1 MKFVFKRILT
11 LVLAV
16 MMLVTAAPVNLLAQL
31 NYDNLSNDEEKIVNN
46 ELAVKPAKPKA
57 GETAEDL
64 IKNPAQPAIYT
75 LRTDYVVNRT
85 SGDEKISQPYV
96 ARVGEEIS
104 AEDKVKIKKT
114 IELPNIPGYTKPAG
128 NDSFDITYKKIIDSA
143 KPGNTGVKKTGD
155 EVTGYDYVYKDKH
168 TYTAETREI
177 KVKHVFQDFND
188 FNKYGKKLNTNG
200 QLENNDIVTTEIGKV
215 GEKLRIKPL
224 AKGQIT
230 GYTPEV
236 SEKIITVPEDT
247 SNYEIEYRYK
257 RAMYTL
263 KFDVKDG
270 IEIPERKLYYGQV
283 IPKLD
288 ILPKKQS
295 KSTGEESEFLGWK
308 PSVNL
313 YDKNEKNY
321 SSSDLIRNSQ
331 DLAYVDL
338 RDTVVKYN
346 NTSRKYELKKTNE
359 TLELLM
365 PDRDFTM
372 EAAWKDKEKSDYKV
386 QFWAE
391 KAEHADDASLEDK
404 YEYIGSLVYSQ
415 QDTGIR
421 PELETALN
429 IGNSSNVSDIKNIRF
444 PDLDDA
450 RLNKIWNYL
459 TTGTAQNFSNYLKK
473 FYIYNKNLTEKENAD
488 PKNTSIVKATNAID
502 DNVYNVYYDRAVYN
516 LYFSRASQNSN
527 SFFPLIKRDGVQL
540 SEYGKP
546 YNFKARFNQSLAEL
560 WPSDASEVSGFMGN
574 DSFKGWRPVL
584 SNFHPVPMRDMPPY
598 RLTADTFLDASDLN
612 PHMSSSSGINYYI
625 FTNDTNTN
633 FGYEYDLAF
642 GIEKDPAYIPLHLDF
657 VLDGFKGAADAKYD
671 YSLYTIKSGKANEDH
686 KAPDIQGFTA
696 KDTNPKKAEAKTRDE
711 LIALNQVRKAK
722 TAFTKK
728 RDELKFLRSYL
739 NSGNKYFT
747 TNDYIKFEYT
757 RNKYK
762 IYLNNDPKDI
772 DKDLRSY
779 TNAEIV
785 EAAYNYPLKDL
796 GLDEKNTPARPS
808 GYGSY
813 AFNGWAFDPE
823 GTKLVW
829 DNNDTMPA
837 RDIVLYAS
845 WGAANNKYKVSFDP
859 NGGTLEE
866 IKPETLVPALKNIKE
881 KNGALIEKK
890 TFPEKTSPATADLS
904 KVQEFTFID
913 HQRFIE
919 PIKPKRK
926 GYDFVGWEV
935 IRYKKD
941 PNGNFTNN
949 LDTAASQKF
958 RQEYNAPELYGFG
971 YEIIEPVYLKAVWT
985 ANNDADV
992 KIERYFL
999 DSDNNLDSHTK
1010 ENPKTE
1016 ILEDQRGNYQIALSA
1031 GNPDEKWV
1039 LASKDDLNS
1048 SSDATV
1054 KKAYEDYK
1062 NIGRNNDYFQTLL
1075 VEPAYNLDK
1084 RYNPVENPDAKK
1096 NIFRFFYKRTR
1107 EYKINYLDERAKD
1120 ELDAATS
1127 DDAKKK
1133 ITEKYRLAPQEIGE
1147 SKCNDFDAINY
1158 KPIKGWVLAKGEKPQ
1173 KQLRFT
1179 KNGLNDTDSD
1189 EITFYYKDVRAIE
1202 VKDKNSAVPKGYQ
1215 RLTFKALDGGN
1226 FTDIDGNSYKE
1237 IYYDVIKGLSFEKVP
1252 VPKVLGANETK
1263 VNYKYY
1269 ITADSGK
1276 KFIRW
1281 DKNPW
1286 LDESSY
1292 VNVSREFNAKFDWD
1306 DVRVD
1311 TLVVNESFKDP
1322 NNEWTNNFIPSI
1334 DKLKEQ
1340 IKWLNKGNISGT
1352 SNIEISLLND
1362 EGNILSE
1369 DNIYEK
1375 LKEKNKD
1382 DKDETTRIEKFKAK
1396 ISITGKTDEIQTEV
1410 PVKVYKNR
1418 YEALTSGEK
1427 PQFLR
1432 EAENGELKNISGD
1445 YKKVT
1450 VKAAD
1455 KSKIYYVNPKAWV
1468 KIAELVLTDDEKLA
1482 LGFEKWSANIKQVNE
1497 NQEANGEFKFDKR
1510 HKFTEDTVIEA
1521 KTNDTLIYESEK
1533 PGYIKVTFEKG
1544 NNGKFNEINPAQKTD
1559 YWVKP
1564 GTLVDLREKAPKLT
1578 PDAGYI
1584 HTGWSQDL
1592 VVNFKANAGDQ
1603 IITAQYGLDSDY
1615 STTEKTGYTEIT
1627 FDKGSN
1633 GEFAKGAKTKLW
1645 VNPAKELTIPAPG
1658 IVPHPGYSHTGW
1670 TKPSDVAG
1678 QNPITVNLNEKAK
1691 YTKATTITAAYESDI
1706 SETEKAGFVKVT
1718 FDVGTNGTIDAGAK
1732 KDFWVNP
1739 NKEVNLLDKAPTVTA
1754 KPGNIFIKWDHKL
1767 FDKFTESKT
1776 IKATYALAGDIK
1788 TEKTTGF
1795 AHVQF
1800 DAGVNGSFPSG
1811 TQVDYWVNP
1820 EKAVVLPEPR
1830 VIANNG
1836 YEHTGWKPALTPAK
1850 KYSKDSTTTITATYN
1865 KIVSTEKIDGHQE
1878 IKFLAGDD
1886 GTFVDGKKEIS
1897 LWVKPD
1903 TLVDLRKS
1911 APKVTV
1917 TTEGKT
1923 FTGWDKDLVGSFA
1936 KSDEATVFN
1945 AQYAG
1950 STSETPVPGW
1960 TEITFMAGAH
1970 GKFGTLNNTPI
1981 DEKKLWVD
1989 PKADV
1994 KLSEKAPKTIDD
2006 KNWSFDNWLEGQNA
2020 ATGLDVANKYTEA
2033 KTYTASYESDLSDQA
2048 KNGFVKITFSPGTE
2062 GTFDQDAVTETY
2074 VRKDKEVD
2082 LTEKA
2087 PKAKPNAGLSFKAWA
2102 IDNSPADLTK
2112 INVSDDISI
2121 TAQYTKAIS
2130 DKPVDDWTRLQFNSG
2145 ENGRFVKDAVT
2156 VKWVDPK
2163 VKLTLGAIAPGILP
2177 DKNYRLSAWNDGSA
2191 NVDLDAE
2198 KLFETPTTFTAQ
2210 YEKISSD
2217 TKIDGFTKITFK
2229 SGEHGNFGTKENN
2242 KIIEKDIW
2250 VNPKS
2255 EVKLSEIAPELVI
2268 DTNWSFDKWM
2278 DGQVAADMDKAE
2290 KRTEE
2295 KTLTAT
2301 YESDFSDEAK
2311 KGFVK
2316 VEFKPGDHGKFEKI
2330 NNVDQKTIV
2339 YVRKDK
2345 EVDIKE
2351 KEPKVTP
2358 DNGYYFTG
2366 WDKPLQKIYT
2376 QETIHTGKNS
2386 NAIAS
2391 EAVDGWTQITFN
2403 AGDKGLF
2410 KADAKTVLWVK
2421 PNTKLAL
2428 DKQVPGLE
2436 IEKGYSCIG
2445 WKKDKETSVTDLS
2458 VAVTYDKSTTF
2469 TAVYESDFSEGEKE
2483 GFVEVKFKAGDNGNF
2498 GKNGETPITE
2508 KSLWVRPDKEV
2519 DLKDQ
2524 APKVYP
2530 NVGWKANGWDK
2541 AITKVTVKAGTAEA
2555 DRTFTAQY
2563 VKDDNVSDT
2572 KKEGYIEIIFNA
2584 GEHGSF
2590 PNDAKTVKYVN
2601 PDSEIELSAIAPEV
2615 NPAINYSFKAWNNGS
2630 EDVALDAKTKYAK
2643 DTTYKAQYESD
2654 IYDTAKN
2661 GFVKVKF
2668 DAGTGGEF
2676 KQVNNQ
2682 DQKTTFYVKKD
2693 KLVDLADVAPTAT
2706 GKDKKTFT
2714 GWDSDLKKIFTDATI
2729 IKAKYTESIS
2739 DKPVD
2744 GWIQLDFD
2752 QGDHGRFVKG
2762 QKNVKWVDPA
2772 VDLKLDDIA
2781 PKINP
2786 DPNWSLK
2793 AWKDGAKDVDAKQA
2807 QKFTKATT
2815 FTATYE
2821 NAFSPGEKEGFVK
2834 ITFNQGEHG
2843 KFVKEAVKEIYVKK
2857 DVELDLRE
2865 KAPTVIPNQ
2874 AWGHKGWTINNKA
2887 NDLTKVKVSGETT
2900 IKADYAE
2907 GTFDAENIKTIIVL
2921 GPSQMG
2927 YGVGEKLKLDGLKV
2941 IAIDDAGLQE
2951 TYDGVTNI
2959 TAKGFTIAPANG
2971 TDLTMNDNDKHI
2983 VVTKGAGAN
2992 KLSGKTITA
3001 LKIHPNKSAKAE
3013 NVKALNQN
3021 KVVDGKV
3028 TNQEKDTTTVTGKVK
3043 PGATV
3048 KITSADGQT
3057 DLTPQGGITVDP
3069 QTGNFTAEITKQKLG
3084 DEIQVIAIEEGKQAA
3099 EAAVATA
3106 VRDADNNDVADKKE
3120 QFDITKA
3127 TSVKI
3132 LKNPSKMNYSVKTT
3146 DGKTKFDANGL
3157 LIEVSDGS
3165 GKTKTYTYKDIAE
3178 GADKDKFTL
3187 SPVDK
3192 AEIGLGANGTAN
3204 EMSFKVTVTG
3214 TDTKP
3219 TVEASEKVKV
3229 ILDADGNGKH
3239 DKEEITT
3246 ITSVIARN
3254 IGTGTTSPKTKAT
3267 FTTIEGVAEKG
3278 STVTIKF
3285 TPKAEEGQTATEV
3298 TKTVKAD
3305 ANTGEYKLELKAG
3318 TEGITTDILL
3328 PADTAIS
3335 ARAKFGNKKDSIE
3348 ITTKVFN
3355 DLDDDSK
3362 DDRNNMQKTAIYTA
3376 SAINESS
3383 VNSYTTITGKAEANA
3398 DIMAKYKG
3406 KTIATTKANASGD
3419 FNIEARENNAAIR
3432 AGEYISLTAQVSGK
3446 AISDAIIVE
3455 VKENKANKVKMT
3467 YIAFGQTSGLP
3478 PAEKEYE
3485 KGTSF
3490 ILERGNGL
3498 RKDTSELKGWQIEGR
3513 VYKPGDSFTINR
3525 DTVAVAVWEDDNFYT
3540 VNFDTNGGSYMPP
3553 IKVKEGEKIGNIGV
3567 PRKEG
3572 FRFVRWRLN
3581 GYEFNPFFYEI
3592 RKDILLVAEYEKDT
3606 QAPSLNDIIPFD
3618 PTNAPAKPDG
3628 YVTVSFD
3635 ADLGLKLRNVNFYY
3649 VRRGARDN
3657 FGEELTLSILEAPYV
3672 TVANGYEFDRWDKDF
3687 KTTYID
3693 RDLRVTAIAKQS
3705 STSKTNQGDTYVNNN
3720 YYNNVLKAL
3729 GKNEL
3734 FLEASYITGYNG
3746 LFRPYDSI
3754 SRAEAAQILANALK
3768 ADGYIGNSRFEAY
3781 YTDVNDEWY
3790 KDAIRLV
3797 SEAGLFKGYGDGS
3810 FKPNGQIT
3818 IAEWIAT
3825 LRRFQDLGKINGN
3838 NMGLRYGHW
3847 ATEEVEAAYRAGWLN
3862 IYTKG
3867 GFSFDADRAITR
3879 QEVVAIANRAFN
3891 RTFDALYL
3899 SKSKNTL
3906 IRFADI
3912 SEDMPLYE
3920 EILCASN
3927 TFLTD
3932 GEHYR
3937 ANSITLDNSTFNI
3950 YTDNFVIYP
3959 KKFQY
3964 ISR

>member
-11 LVLAV
+11 LVLV
-16 MMLVTAAPVNLLAQL
+16 VTMLVTAAPVNLLAQR
-31 NYDNLSNDEEKIVNN
+31 NYENLLNDEEKIVNN
-46 ELAVKPAKPKA
+46 ELAVKPAKPA
-57 GETAEDL
+57 DDETAEDL

-75 LRTDYVVNRT
+75 LRTDYLVNRA
-85 SGDEKISQPYV
+85 SGEEKISQPYV
-96 ARVGEEIS
+96 ARVGEAIS
-104 AEDKVKIKKT
+104 DEDKAKINKT
-114 IELPNIPGYTKPAG
+114 IDLPNIPGYTKPAG
-128 NDSFDITYKKIIDSA
+128 NNSFDITYQKIIDKA
-143 KPGNTGVKKTGD
+143 KPGNADVDKLGN
-155 EVTGYDYVYKDKH
+155 EVTGYDYVYKDKR
-168 TYTAETREI
+168 TYTAETRKI

-200 QLENNDIVTTEIGKV
+200 QYENDDIFTTVSGEV
-215 GEKLRIKPL
+215 GEKIIIKPL
-224 AKGQIT
+224 DKADIT
-230 GYTPEV
+230 GYTPEA
-236 SEKIITVPEDT
+236 SEKIVTVPEDT

-263 KFDVKDG
+263 KFDVNDG
-270 IEIPERKLYYGQV
+270 TEIPERKLYYGQV
-283 IPKLD
+283 IPKLN
-288 ILPKKQS
+288 ILPKKIS
-295 KSTGEESEFLGWK
+295 KSTGKESEFLGWK
-308 PSVNL
+308 PNVKL
-313 YDKNEKNY
+313 YDKNKKPYNVG
-321 SSSDLIRNSQ
+321 DLIKNSQ
-331 DLAYVDL
+331 GLAYADL
-338 RDTVVKYN
+338 RETVLERN
-346 NTSRKYELKKTNE
+346 NTSGRYDLKKADE

-365 PDRDFTM
+365 PDSDFTM

-391 KAEHADDASLEDK
+391 KAEHADNAKLEDK
-404 YEYIGSLVYSQ
+404 YEYIGSLIYKEEQ
-415 QDTGIR
+415 TGTR
-421 PELETALN
+421 PDLGVALN
-429 IGNSSNVSDIKNIRF
+429 IGVKSNLIDIKNFRF
-444 PDLDDA
+444 PDLDDT
-450 RLNKIWNYL
+450 RLNTIWKD
-459 TTGTAQNFSNYLKK
+459 LKK
-473 FYIYNKNLTEKENAD
+473 GTTQYLEKFYTYNDVLTEKENHN
-488 PKNTSIVKATNAID
+488 PKDTFLIVKAINAID

-516 LYFSRASQNSN
+516 LYFSRASGESN
-527 SFFPLIKRDGVQL
+527 SFFPIIKRNGVQI
-540 SEYGKP
+540 SDYDKP

-584 SNFHPVPMRDMPPY
+584 FRFPQVSMRDMPPY
-598 RLTADTFLDASDLN
+598 RLTADTFLDARDL
-612 PHMSSSSGINYYI
+612 SSTSNDEYLI
-625 FTNDTNTN
+625 FTNDSNTN
-633 FGYEYDLAF
+633 FGGKNDLAF
-642 GIEKDPAYIPLHLDF
+642 GIEKGPDYIPLHMDF
-657 VLDGFKGAADAKYD
+657 VLDGFNGVADAKYD
-671 YSLYTIKSGKANEDH
+671 YSLYTIKSVKAKEKH

-696 KDTNPKKAEAKTRDE
+696 KYKDPKTAEAKTKVE
-711 LIALNQVRKAK
+711 LIELNKERNAK

-757 RNKYK
+757 RNKYN
-762 IYLNNDPKDI
+762 IYLNKDPKDI
-772 DKDLRSY
+772 NKDPASY
-779 TNAEIV
+779 TPDQIV
-785 EAAYNYPLKDL
+785 KVPYDYPLKDL
-796 GLDEKNTPARPS
+796 DLDEKYTPTRPS
-808 GYGSY
+808 GYESY

-837 RDIVLYAS
+837 RNIVLYAI
-845 WGAANNKYKVSFDP
+845 WGATNNKYKVSFDP

-866 IKPETLVPALKNIKE
+866 IKPESLVPTLKNIKE

-919 PIKPKRK
+919 PVKPKRK

-935 IRYKKD
+935 IRYEKD
-941 PNGNFTNN
+941 SNGKIKNT

-958 RQEYNAPELYGFG
+958 REAYKAPELYGFG

-985 ANNDADV
+985 ANSDADV

-999 DSDNNLDSHTK
+999 DSDNNLDSHIK

-1016 ILEDQRGNYQIALSA
+1016 ILEDQRGNYQIAESA

-1039 LASKDDLNS
+1039 LASKVDLNS
-1048 SSDATV
+1048 SSDTRV

-1062 NIGRNNDYFQTLL
+1062 NIGRDNDYFQTLL
-1075 VEPAYNLDK
+1075 VQPAYNLDK
-1084 RYNPVENPDAKK
+1084 DYNPVENPNAKK

-1362 EGNILSE
+1362 KGNILSE

-1455 KSKIYYVNPKAWV
+1455 KSNIYYVNPKAWV

-1510 HKFTEDTVIEA
+1510 HKFTEDTIIEA
-1521 KTNDTLIYESEK
+1521 KTNDTLIYENEK
-1533 PGYIKVTFEKG
+1533 SGYIKVTFDQGKH
-1544 NNGKFNEINPAQKTD
+1544 GKFNVTDPAQKTN

-1564 GTLVDLREKAPKLT
+1564 GTLVDLRGKAPMVSAN
-1578 PDAGYI
+1578 AGYI

-1603 IITAQYGLDSDY
+1603 TITAQYGLDSDY
-1615 STTEKTGYTEIT
+1615 SYVEKTGYTKIT
-1627 FDKGSN
+1627 FEKGTN
-1633 GEFAKGAKTKLW
+1633 GEFVKDAKTELW
-1645 VNPAKELTIPAPG
+1645 VNPAKELTVPAPG
-1658 IVPHPGYSHTGW
+1658 IIPNLSYSHIGW
-1670 TKPSDVAG
+1670 TKNGTA
-1678 QNPITVNLNEKAK
+1678 INLNEKAK
-1691 YTKATTITAAYESDI
+1691 YTEATTITAAYESDI
-1706 SETEKAGFVKVT
+1706 LNEEKAGFVKIT
-1718 FDVGTNGTIDAGAK
+1718 FDAGTNGTIDAEAK

-1788 TEKTTGF
+1788 TEETTGF
-1795 AHVQF
+1795 AHVKF
-1800 DAGVNGSFPSG
+1800 VAGANGTFPSG

-1830 VIANNG
+1830 LIANKG
-1836 YEHTGWKPALTPAK
+1836 YEHIGWDLALTPAK
-1850 KYSKDSTTTITATYN
+1850 KYNASIITTITATY
-1865 KIVSTEKIDGHQE
+1865 KKLVSTEEIDGHQE

-1886 GTFVDGKKEIS
+1886 GTFDDGKKEIS
-1897 LWVKPD
+1897 IWVKPD
-1903 TLVDLRKS
+1903 TLLDLRKS
-1911 APKVTV
+1911 APDVTV
-1917 TTEGKT
+1917 TTQGKT
-1923 FTGWDKDLVGSFA
+1923 FTGWNRDLVDTFT
-1936 KSDEATVFN
+1936 KSNDAIVFT
-1945 AQYAG
+1945 AQYSG

-1960 TEITFMAGAH
+1960 TEITFNAGNH
-1970 GKFGTLNNTPI
+1970 GKFGTINNAVI
-1981 DEKKLWVD
+1981 SEKKLWLD

-1994 KLSEKAPKTIDD
+1994 KLSDKAPKTIDD

-2033 KTYTASYESDLSDQA
+2033 KTYTAFYESDLSDQP
-2048 KNGFVKITFSPGTE
+2048 KDGFVKITFAPGPE

-2087 PKAKPNAGLSFKAWA
+2087 PKAKPNAGLSFKGWA
-2102 IDNSPADLTK
+2102 IGSDAVNLTK
-2112 INVSDDISI
+2112 IKVKSDTSI

-2163 VKLTLGAIAPGILP
+2163 VKLTLKAIAPGILP

-2191 NVDLDAE
+2191 NVDLDTE
-2198 KLFETPTTFTAQ
+2198 KLFKAPATFTAK
-2210 YEKISSD
+2210 YEKITSD
-2217 TKIDGFTKITFK
+2217 TQEDSFIKITFN

-2242 KIIEKDIW
+2242 PVKEKDIW

-2278 DGQVAADMDKAE
+2278 DGQTAADMDKAQKFTAE
-2290 KRTEE
+2290 KS
-2295 KTLTAT
+2295 LTAT

-2311 KGFVK
+2311 DGFAK

-2445 WKKDKETSVTDLS
+2445 WKKDKEASVTDLS

-2483 GFVEVKFKAGDNGNF
+2483 GFIEVKFKAGDNGNF
-2498 GKNGETPITE
+2498 GKTTGASSTE
-2508 KSLWVRPDKEV
+2508 VKEYSVWVRPDKEV
-2519 DLKDQ
+2519 DLTDQ
-2524 APKVYP
+2524 APEVTP
-2530 NVGWKANGWDK
+2530 HVGWKANGWDK
-2541 AITKVTVKAGTAEA
+2541 AITKVTVKADTAEA

-2563 VKDDNVSDT
+2563 VKDSDT
-2572 KKEGYIEIIFNA
+2572 SKTEKPGYKKITFNA
-2584 GEHGSF
+2584 GDHGSF
-2590 PNDAKTVKYVN
+2590 PNNAETVVYVN
-2601 PDSEIELSAIAPEV
+2601 PDSEIVLSTIAPKV

-2630 EDVALDAKTKYAK
+2630 EDVALDAKIKHAK
-2643 DTTYKAQYESD
+2643 ETIYTAQYESD
-2654 IYDTAKN
+2654 ISDTAKN
-2661 GFVKVKF
+2661 GFVEVKF
-2668 DAGTGGEF
+2668 DAGTDGEF
-2676 KQVNNQ
+2676 KQVDGA

-2729 IKAKYTESIS
+2729 IKAKYTESIC
-2739 DKPVD
+2739 DKPVV

-2772 VDLKLDDIA
+2772 VDLKLNDIA

-2793 AWKDGAKDVDAKQA
+2793 AWNDGTADIDSKLA

-2834 ITFNQGEHG
+2834 ITFDQGEHG

-2900 IKADYAE
+2900 IKAAYAQ

-3013 NVKALNQN
+3013 NVEALNQN

-3069 QTGNFTAEITKQKLG
+3069 QTGNFTAEITKQKVG
-3084 DEIQVIAIEEGKQAA
+3084 DKIQVIATEKGKQPSEPVDAT
-3099 EAAVATA
+3099 VA
-3106 VRDADNNDVADKKE
+3106 RDADNNDVADNKE
-3120 QFDITKA
+3120 KFDITKA
-3127 TSVKI
+3127 TGVKI
-3132 LKNPSKMNYSVKTT
+3132 LQNPSKMKYSVTT
-3146 DGKTKFDANGL
+3146 IDGKTNFDANGL

-3165 GKTKTYTYKDIAE
+3165 GKTKTYTYKDITE

-3187 SPVDK
+3187 SPADK
-3192 AEIGLGANGTAN
+3192 DEIGLKADGSVN
-3204 EMSFKVTVTG
+3204 ELPFTVTVTG
-3214 TDTKP
+3214 ADTKP

-3239 DKEEITT
+3239 DKEETTT

-3335 ARAKFGNKKDSIE
+3335 ARAKCGNKQDSIE

-3498 RKDTSELKGWQIEGR
+3498 RKGTSELKGWQIEGR

-3781 YTDVNDEWY
+3781 YTDVNNEWY

-3847 ATEEVEAAYRAGWLN
+3847 AIEEVEAAYRAGWLN

-3899 SKSKNTL
+3899 ARSKNTL

-3964 ISR
+3964 NVIR

>member
-1 MKFVFKRILT
+1 MKFTFKRILT

-31 NYDNLSNDEEKIVNN
+31 NYDNLSNEEEKIVNN
-46 ELAVKPAKPKA
+46 EVPVKPAKPA
-57 GETAEDL
+57 DDETAKDL
-64 IKNPAQPAIYT
+64 IKNPEQPAIYT
-75 LRTDYVVNRT
+75 LRTDYVVNRA
-85 SGDEKISQPYV
+85 SGEEKISQPYV
-96 ARVGEEIS
+96 ASVGEVIS
-104 AEDKVKIKKT
+104 DEDKAKINKT
-114 IELPNIPGYTKPAG
+114 IDLPNIPGYTKPAG
-128 NDSFDITYKKIIDSA
+128 NNTFNITYQTIVDSA
-143 KPGNTGVKKTGD
+143 KPGNAGVEKLGD
-155 EVTGYDYVYKDKH
+155 EVMGYDYVYKDKR
-168 TYTAETREI
+168 TYTAETRTFT
-177 KVKHVFQDFND
+177 VKHVFQDFND
-188 FNKYGKKLNTNG
+188 FNKYGKRLNTNG
-200 QLENNDIVTTEIGKV
+200 QYENHDIVTNVSGDV
-215 GEKLRIKPL
+215 GEKLIIKPL
-224 AKGQIT
+224 DKAEIT

-671 YSLYTIKSGKANEDH
+671 YSLYTIKSGKATEDH

-696 KDTNPKKAEAKTRDE
+696 KDTNPKKAEAKTRNE

-757 RNKYK
+757 RNKYT

-772 DKDLRSY
+772 DKDLGSY
-779 TNAEIV
+779 TDADKV
-785 EAAYNYPLKDL
+785 EVPYNYPLKDL

-837 RDIVLYAS
+837 RDIVLYAI
-845 WGAANNKYKVSFDP
+845 WGADNNKYKVSFDP

-881 KNGALIEKK
+881 NTGTLIEKK

-919 PIKPKRK
+919 PVKPKRK

-935 IRYKKD
+935 IRYEKD
-941 PNGNFTNN
+941 LNGKFTNT

-958 RQEYNAPELYGFG
+958 RQDYKAPELYGFG

-985 ANNDADV
+985 ANSDADV

-999 DSDNNLDSHTK
+999 DSNNNLDSHTK

-1016 ILEDQRGNYQIALSA
+1016 ILEDQRGNYQIAESA

-1048 SSDATV
+1048 SKDTIV
-1054 KKAYEDYK
+1054 KKAYENYK
-1062 NIGRNNDYFQTLL
+1062 NITARDNDYFQTLF
-1075 VEPAYNLDK
+1075 VEPAYNLD
-1084 RYNPVENPDAKK
+1084 RSYNPIPNPNANK

-1158 KPIKGWVLAKGEKPQ
+1158 KPIKGWVLAAGEKPQ

-1202 VKDKNSAVPKGYQ
+1202 VKDKNSPVPKGYK

-1226 FTDIDGNSYKE
+1226 FTDIAGNSYKE
-1237 IYYDVIKGLSFEKVP
+1237 ICYDVIKGLSFEKVP

-1263 VNYKYY
+1263 VDYKYY

-1322 NNEWTNNFIPSI
+1322 NNEWTNNFLPST
-1334 DKLKEQ
+1334 DELKGQ
-1340 IKWLNKGNISGT
+1340 VKWLNEGNISDT
-1352 SNIEISLLND
+1352 NNIVISLLND
-1362 EGNILSE
+1362 EGNTLSE
-1369 DNIYEK
+1369 NNIYEK

-1396 ISITGKTDEIQTEV
+1396 INITGKTDEIQTEV

-1418 YEALTSGEK
+1418 YEALTSGGK
-1427 PQFLR
+1427 PQFLQ
-1432 EAENGELKNISGD
+1432 EAESGELKNISGV

-1468 KIAELVLTDDEKLA
+1468 NIPELVLTNDEKLR
-1482 LGFEKWSANIKQVNE
+1482 LGFEKWSANISGLNE
-1497 NQEANGEFKFDKR
+1497 NQEANGVFKFDKR

-1544 NNGKFNEINPAQKTD
+1544 NNGKFNETNPAQKTD

-1564 GTLVDLREKAPKLT
+1564 GTLVDLRKIAPKLT
-1578 PDAGYI
+1578 ANPGYI

-1603 IITAQYGLDSDY
+1603 TIIAQYGLDSDY

-1706 SETEKAGFVKVT
+1706 SETEKAGYVKVS
-1718 FDVGTNGTIDAGAK
+1718 FDADKNGTIANNVK

-1739 NKEVNLLDKAPTVTA
+1739 NKEVNLTDKAPTVT
-1754 KPGNIFIKWDHKL
+1754 PNSGYIFIKWDHKL
-1767 FDKFTESKT
+1767 VDTFKSETT
-1776 IKATYALAGDIK
+1776 IKATYASAGDIK
-1788 TEKTTGF
+1788 TQETDGF
-1795 AHVQF
+1795 TKVTF
-1800 DAGVNGSFPSG
+1800 DAGTNGKFAEGAQVN
-1811 TQVDYWVNP
+1811 YWVNP
-1820 EKAVVLPEPR
+1820 DKEIVLPEPR
-1830 VIANNG
+1830 VIPNKG
-1836 YEHTGWKPALTPAK
+1836 FEHTGWDPALTPAK
-1850 KYSKDSTTTITATYN
+1850 AYKTETTIKATYKEEISTT
-1865 KIVSTEKIDGHQE
+1865 KIDGHQE

-1886 GTFVDGKKEIS
+1886 GTFANNKKEHSI
-1897 LWVKPD
+1897 WVKPD

-1911 APKVTV
+1911 APEVTV
-1917 TTEGKT
+1917 TAEDKT
-1923 FTGWDKDLVGSFA
+1923 FTGWDRDLVDTFNKQNDA
-1936 KSDEATVFN
+1936 IVFT
-1945 AQYAG
+1945 AQYSG
-1950 STSETPVPGW
+1950 STSETFVPGW
-1960 TEITFMAGAH
+1960 TEITFKAGDH
-1970 GKFGTLNNTPI
+1970 GKFGTINNAVI
-1981 DEKKLWVD
+1981 SEKKLWLD
-1989 PKADV
+1989 PKSDV

-2006 KNWSFDNWLEGQNA
+2006 KNWSFDKWMDGEVA
-2020 ATGLDVANKYTEA
+2020 ATGLDEAKKYTQA
-2033 KTYTASYESDLSDQA
+2033 KTYTASYESDISDQQ
-2048 KNGFVKITFSPGTE
+2048 KNGFVKITFAPGTE
-2062 GTFDQDAVTETY
+2062 GSFEQGAVTEIY

-2082 LTEKA
+2082 IKEKA
-2087 PKAKPNAGLSFKAWA
+2087 PKATPSKGLSFKGWA
-2102 IDNSPADLTK
+2102 IGSDSVDLTK
-2112 INVSDDISI
+2112 IKVSTETTI
-2121 TAQYTKAIS
+2121 TVQYTKAIS
-2130 DKPVDDWTRLQFNSG
+2130 DKHVDGWTRLQFNSG
-2145 ENGRFVKDAVT
+2145 ENGRFVQDAIT

-2163 VKLTLGAIAPGILP
+2163 VKLTLKAIAPGITP
-2177 DKNYRLSAWNDGSA
+2177 DKNYRLSAWNDGNA

-2198 KLFETPTTFTAQ
+2198 KLFTSKTTFTAQ

-2217 TKIDGFTKITFK
+2217 TEIKDFTKITFK

-2242 KIIEKDIW
+2242 KVIEKNIW

-2255 EVKLSEIAPELVI
+2255 DVKLSEIAPELVI

-2278 DGQVAADMDKAE
+2278 DGENAATGLDEAKKYKEA
-2290 KRTEE
+2290 
-2295 KTLTAT
+2295 KTYTAS
-2301 YESDFSDEAK
+2301 YESDFSDTAK

-2316 VEFKPGDHGKFEKI
+2316 VEFKAGEHGKFEKI
-2330 NNVDQKTIV
+2330 NNVDQKTTI

-2345 EVDIKE
+2345 EIDIKE

-2358 DNGYYFTG
+2358 ENGYYFTG

-2376 QETIHTGKNS
+2376 ADTTHTGKNEK
-2386 NAIAS
+2386 AIAT

-2410 KADAKTVLWVK
+2410 KADAKTVIWVK
-2421 PNTKLAL
+2421 PNTKITLK
-2428 DKQVPGLE
+2428 DQVPGLE

-2445 WKKDKETSVTDLS
+2445 WKKNAETSVTDLT
-2458 VAVTYDKSTTF
+2458 VPATYDKSTTF
-2469 TAVYESDFSEGEKE
+2469 TAAYESDFYKDNKE
-2483 GFVEVKFKAGDNGNF
+2483 GFIEIKFKAGDNGNF
-2498 GKNGETPITE
+2498 GKTTGASSTE
-2508 KSLWVRPDKEV
+2508 VKDYSVWVRPDKEI
-2519 DLKDQ
+2519 DLTDQ
-2524 APKVYP
+2524 APEVTP
-2530 NVGWKANGWDK
+2530 HVGWKANGWDK
-2541 AITKVTVKAGTAEA
+2541 AITKVTVKADTAEDA
-2555 DRTFTAQY
+2555 RTFTAQY
-2563 VKDDNVSDT
+2563 VKDSDT
-2572 KKEGYIEIIFNA
+2572 SKTEKPGYKKITFKA
-2584 GEHGSF
+2584 GDHGSF
-2590 PNDAKTVKYVN
+2590 PNDAETVVYVN
-2601 PDSEIELSAIAPEV
+2601 PDSEIELSTIAPKV
-2615 NPAINYSFKAWNNGS
+2615 NPAINYSFKAWNNGTA
-2630 EDVALDAKTKYAK
+2630 DVELTAKTKYDK
-2643 DTTYKAQYESD
+2643 PVTYTAQYESD
-2654 IYDTAKN
+2654 ISDTTKE
-2661 GFVKVKF
+2661 GFVEVKF
-2668 DAGTGGEF
+2668 YAGNDGEF
-2676 KQVNNQ
+2676 KQVNGVA
-2682 DQKTTFYVKKD
+2682 QKTTFYVKKD
-2693 KLVDLADVAPTAT
+2693 KLVDLTDVAPTAT

-2714 GWDSDLKKIFTDATI
+2714 GWDSDLKRTFTDASTT

-2739 DKPVD
+2739 DKYVP
-2744 GWIQLDFD
+2744 GWTQLNFD

-2772 VDLKLDDIA
+2772 VDLKLEDIA

-2786 DPNWSLK
+2786 DPNWSFK
-2793 AWKDGAKDVDAKQA
+2793 AWTKPGEGANAQA
-2807 QKFTKATT
+2807 VEVKLNQLQKFTKDTT
-2815 FTATYE
+2815 FTAVYE
-2821 NAFSPGEKEGFVK
+2821 DAFSTGEKEGFVK
-2834 ITFNQGEHG
+2834 VTFDQGAHG
-2843 KFVKEAVKEIYVKK
+2843 KFVKEAVKEIFVKK

-2874 AWGHKGWTINNKA
+2874 SWGHKGWTINGNT
-2887 NDLTKVKVSGETT
+2887 NDLTKVKVTDATT
-2900 IKADYAE
+2900 ITAAYAE
-2907 GTFDAENIKTIIVL
+2907 GKFDAKNIKKIMVL

-2927 YGVGEKLKLDGLKV
+2927 YGAGEKLKLDGLKL

-2951 TYDGVTNI
+2951 TYDGVDAI
-2959 TAKGFTIAPANG
+2959 TSKGFTIAPLNG
-2971 TDLTMNDNDKHI
+2971 TELTMGDNDKHI
-2983 VVTKGAGAN
+2983 VVTKGAGPN
-2992 KLSGKTITA
+2992 ELRGETITA
-3001 LKIHPNKSAKAE
+3001 LKIHANKSAKAE
-3013 NVKALNQN
+3013 NVKAFNQN
-3021 KVVDGKV
+3021 KIDPQTNKV
-3028 TNQEKDTTTVTGKVK
+3028 TDQAKETTTVKAKVK

-3048 KITSADGQT
+3048 KILDKADKDITPQAGVSVNADGT
-3057 DLTPQGGITVDP
+3057 
-3069 QTGNFTAEITKQKLG
+3069 FTAEVKKQNEG

-3099 EAAVATA
+3099 ESSVATV
-3106 VRDADNNDVADKKE
+3106 VRDADNNQTDDKTQDFDLKKASKVEIIENPRKMDYLVKDNNTKVKFETAGIVIKLTDSAGKE
-3120 QFDITKA
+3120 IKYTA
-3127 TSVKI
+3127 SE
-3132 LKNPSKMNYSVKTT
+3132 LKNISSIK
-3146 DGKTKFDANGL
+3146 
-3157 LIEVSDGS
+3157 IEPD
-3165 GKTKTYTYKDIAE
+3165 DQE
-3178 GADKDKFTL
+3178 
-3187 SPVDK
+3187 
-3192 AEIGLGANGTAN
+3192 EIGIEKDNAKL
-3204 EMSFKVTVTG
+3204 KVTVT
-3214 TDTKP
+3214 DSELAEKP
-3219 TVEASEKVKV
+3219 SVESSKAITVQ
-3229 ILDADGNGKH
+3229 IDADGNKIA
-3239 DKEEITT
+3239 DIKER
-3246 ITSVIARN
+3246 TSISSLIARN
-3254 IGTGTTSPKTKAT
+3254 IGTGAATLKTPAK
-3267 FTTIEGVAEKG
+3267 FTTIEGVAEKN

-3285 TPKAEEGQTATEV
+3285 AYNGQETIMMTTAN
-3298 TKTVKAD
+3298 D
-3305 ANTGEYKLELKAG
+3305 DGSFKLELDNP
-3318 TEGITTDILL
+3318 EILL
-3328 PADTAIS
+3328 PADTVIS
-3335 ARAKFGNKKDSIE
+3335 ASAKFGDKEKSNE
-3348 ITTKVFN
+3348 ISTKVFN
-3355 DLDDDSK
+3355 DLDDDHK

-3398 DIMAKYKG
+3398 DIIAKYNG
-3406 KTIATTKANASGD
+3406 AIIARTKANASGD

-3432 AGEYISLTAQVSGK
+3432 AGEYIFLTAQVSGK

-3455 VKENKANKVKMT
+3455 VKENRTNIVKMT
-3467 YIAFGQTSGLP
+3467 YIALGQTSGLT

-3485 KGTSF
+3485 KGASF
-3490 ILERGNGL
+3490 ILERGTGL
-3498 RKDTSELKGWQIEGR
+3498 RKGTSELKGWQIEGR
-3513 VYKPGDSFTINR
+3513 VYKPGDRFTINK

-3567 PRKEG
+3567 PRKDG

-3581 GYEFNPFFYEI
+3581 GYEFNPFFHEI
-3592 RKDILLVAEYEKDT
+3592 REDILLVAEYERDT

-3657 FGEELTLSILEAPYV
+3657 FGNELTLSMLLAPYV
-3672 TVANGYEFDRWDKDF
+3672 TVANGYEFDGWDKDF

-3705 STSKTNQGDTYVNNN
+3705 NISKPNQGDTYINNN
-3720 YYNNVLKAL
+3720 YYNNGVKAL

-3734 FLEASYITGYNG
+3734 FLETSYITGYNG

-3818 IAEWIAT
+3818 IAEWAAT
-3825 LRRFQDLGKINGN
+3825 LRRFQNLRKIDGN

-3847 ATEEVEAAYRAGWLN
+3847 AIEEVEAAYRAGWLN

-3899 SKSKNTL
+3899 ARSKNTL

-3964 ISR
+3964 NVIR